1 MEARRRHLQ
10 GDHLL
15 LCAERRGHAPGLV
28 SARPRRLPPRQPS
41 AVRRAVP
48 CHAPVPSWQPRL
60 PLGVRGLAVLPLR
73 SACAWRS
80 ITAAQCHPSLRRY
93 TRGTGGA
100 ILPGDAPFAGQ
111 PFHLVFNLAVG
122 GVHVGA
128 DRAAC
133 LETLKTP
140 KYMMVDWVRVYT
152 KK

>member
-1 MEARRRHLQ
+1 M
-10 GDHLL
+10 
-15 LCAERRGHAPGLV
+15 
-28 SARPRRLPPRQPS
+28 
-41 AVRRAVP
+41 RRAAHLTGVEP
-48 CHAPVPSWQPRL
+48 VASIAAGGAWSGCAGATVCLPTALTLHSAPR
-60 PLGVRGLAVLPLR
+60 
-73 SACAWRS
+73 
-80 ITAAQCHPSLRRY
+80 HPAPRRY

-100 ILPGDAPFAGQ
+100 VLPGDAPFSGQ